1 MSSSSTYGEKAR
13 GIPPPQHHQGWS
25 EHWEGGSAPL
35 IVQPPHEQGGGWWA
49 PCSPLV
55 PLGRCWPQRHKE
67 KRPSQVHTAGRVH
80 PSSKNTILWPEW
92 FTIPA
97 SHLCATPTLCN
108 IFKIQPKW
116 NQGLSDHLSPIAA
129 RGINSPNIGN
139 TAGKEFMPQGR

>member
-55 PLGRCWPQRHKE
+55 LNPKAQREAAIPGTHCWKSSSFQQKHH
-67 KRPSQVHTAGRVH
+67 SVTRVIYH
-80 PSSKNTILWPEW
+80 PSFPPVCHTNTV
-92 FTIPA
+92 
-97 SHLCATPTLCN
+97 
-108 IFKIQPKW
+108 
-116 NQGLSDHLSPIAA
+116 
-129 RGINSPNIGN
+129 
-139 TAGKEFMPQGR
+139 